1 MSEENILINIDDNY
15 LDNYLDNNE
24 DNIDG
29 DNNANDLKSILK
41 EINDMQFDIN
51 SELYYNSILESD
63 VMAKMMDYDL
73 NYNVKQLLL
82 ICEYYGIQKQVKNNK
97 LKKQEIISFL
107 LQFEE
112 SDENSYI
119 VYKRKQLWYFMSEL
133 KNDKFMKKYL
143 LW

>member
-1 MSEENILINIDDNY
+1 MSEENILINID
-15 LDNYLDNNE
+15 DNYLDNNE